1 MFLNYILERTEMRN
15 PVEGINSEFE
25 LRENTRENIE
35 KYLEAHIFVGDTPIN
50 PDSFLQD
57 LILLNRKHQNKI
69 AWKLDITAS
78 EVQFENPNATH
89 SRMVD
94 VMIIWAPSE
103 QGYPTIIG
111 IYVLRNRYSIAKL
124 FAYLSDMA
132 STYPEAA
139 MYYKY
144 IYENLQYLIKIR

>member
-69 AWKLDITAS
+69 A
-78 EVQFENPNATH
+78 
-89 SRMVD
+89 
-94 VMIIWAPSE
+94 
-103 QGYPTIIG
+103 
-111 IYVLRNRYSIAKL
+111 
-124 FAYLSDMA
+124 
-132 STYPEAA
+132 
-139 MYYKY
+139 
-144 IYENLQYLIKIR
+144 